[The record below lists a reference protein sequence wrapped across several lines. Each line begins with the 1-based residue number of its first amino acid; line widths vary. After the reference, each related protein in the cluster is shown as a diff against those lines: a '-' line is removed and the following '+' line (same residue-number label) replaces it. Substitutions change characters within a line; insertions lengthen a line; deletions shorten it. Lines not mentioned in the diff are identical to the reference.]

1 MDSNLYFRFML
12 ASHERQLLTA
22 HFSQYI
28 SDHKKEFI
36 EKVLA
41 ERTRYIT
48 VVMEDIYQS
57 QNASAVV
64 RTCEC
69 MGVQDV
75 HIIENQSRY
84 SVNPKVLKGANKW
97 VDLIRYK
104 DRKVN
109 NTETCFNVLRQKG
122 YRILVADPSPDCISL
137 NEIPVQEKLA
147 IVMGNELKGTSG
159 YALNHADEKV
169 RIPMVGFTESL
180 NISVSAAICLNTL
193 LTKVRDSKMNWSLS
207 AEERSE
213 IRLTWYR
220 KAVKRSDLIEREFF
234 LRRGAGP

>member
-1 MDSNLYFRFML
+1 ML
-12 ASHERQLLTA
+12 SSEQRQLLTD

-84 SVNPKVLKGANKW
+84 SVNPRVLKGANKW
-97 VDLIRYK
+97 VDLVRYK
-104 DRKVN
+104 DKRVN
-109 NTETCFNVLRQKG
+109 NTETCFNGLRQKG
-122 YRILVADPSPDCISL
+122 YRLLVADPSPECISL
-137 NEIPVQEKLA
+137 NEVPVHEKLA

-159 YALNHADEKV
+159 YALDHADEKV

-180 NISVSAAICLNTL
+180 NISVSAAICINTI
-193 LTKVRDSKMNWSLS
+193 LTKVRDSEIDWSLS

-213 IRLTWYR
+213 IRLAWYR
-220 KAVKRSDLIEREFF
+220 KAVKRSELIEHEFF
-234 LRRGAGP
+234 LRLASKPS

>member
-1 MDSNLYFRFML
+1 ML
-12 ASHERQLLTA
+12 SPEQRQLLTN

-41 ERTRYIT
+41 ERTRYIS

-69 MGVQDV
+69 LGVQDV

-104 DRKVN
+104 EKGVN
-109 NTETCFNVLRQKG
+109 NTETCFTLLRQKG
-122 YRILVADPSPDCISL
+122 YRILVADPSPDGIPLSEIPL
-137 NEIPVQEKLA
+137 NERLA
-147 IVMGNELKGTSG
+147 IVMGNELKGSSG
-159 YALNHADEKV
+159 YALNHADQKV

-193 LTKVRDSKMNWSLS
+193 VTKVRDAEIDWALS
-207 AEERSE
+207 DEEKSE
-213 IRLTWYR
+213 IRLSWYR
-220 KAVKRSDLIEREFF
+220 KVVRRSELIEREFF
-234 LRRGAGP
+234 LRLKTQD

>member
-1 MDSNLYFRFML
+1 ML
-12 ASHERQLLTA
+12 TPDQQQLLTD

-28 SDHKKEFI
+28 SDHKKEFV

-41 ERTRYIT
+41 KRTRYIT
-48 VVMEDIYQS
+48 VVMEDIHQS

-75 HIIENQSRY
+75 HIIENRSPY
-84 SVNPKVLKGANKW
+84 SVNPKVLRGANKW
-97 VDLIRYK
+97 VDLIRYRDK
-104 DRKVN
+104 RVN
-109 NTETCFNVLRQKG
+109 NTETCFAVLRQKG

-137 NEIPVQEKLA
+137 NEIPVHEKLA

-159 YALNHADEKV
+159 YALDHADEKV

-180 NISVSAAICLNTL
+180 NISVSAAICINIL
-193 LTKVRDSKMNWSLS
+193 LTKVRHSEMDWSLS
-207 AEERSE
+207 AGEKNE

-220 KAVKRSDLIEREFF
+220 KIVKRSEVIEHEFF
-234 LRRGAGP
+234 LRQGKGSL

>member
-1 MDSNLYFRFML
+1 ML
-12 ASHERQLLTA
+12 SYDQQQLLTD

-28 SDHKKEFI
+28 SDHKKDFI

-48 VVMEDIYQS
+48 IVMEDIYQS

-69 MGVQDV
+69 MGIQDV
-75 HIIENQSRY
+75 HIVENQSRY

-97 VDLIRYK
+97 VELIRYK

-109 NTETCFNVLRQKG
+109 NTETCFNALRGKG
-122 YRILVADPSPDCISL
+122 YRILVADPSPECISL
-137 NEIPVQEKLA
+137 NEIPVHEKLA
-147 IVMGNELKGTSG
+147 LVMGNELKGTSG
-159 YALNHADEKV
+159 YALDHADEKV

-193 LTKVRDSKMNWSLS
+193 LTKVRDSTMDWSLS
-207 AEERSE
+207 AEERSG

-234 LRRGAGP
+234 LRHGA

>member
-1 MDSNLYFRFML
+1 ML
-12 ASHERQLLTA
+12 SYDQQQLLTD

-28 SDHKKEFI
+28 SDHKKDFI

-48 VVMEDIYQS
+48 IVMEDIYQS

-69 MGVQDV
+69 MGIQDV
-75 HIIENQSRY
+75 HIVENQSRY

-97 VDLIRYK
+97 VELIRYK

-109 NTETCFNVLRQKG
+109 NTETCFKALRHKG
-122 YRILVADPSPDCISL
+122 YRILVADPSPECIPL
-137 NEIPVQEKLA
+137 NEISVDEKLA

-159 YALNHADEKV
+159 YALDHADEKV
-169 RIPMVGFTESL
+169 RIPMVGFTESM

-193 LTKVRDSKMNWSLS
+193 VTKVRESEMDWSLS
-207 AEERSE
+207 AEERRE

-220 KAVKRSDLIEREFF
+220 KVVRRSELIEREFF
-234 LRRGAGP
+234 SRLASKS

>member
-1 MDSNLYFRFML
+1 ML
-12 ASHERQLLTA
+12 TPNQRQLLTD

-28 SDHKKEFI
+28 SDHKREFI

-69 MGVQDV
+69 MGVQDI
-75 HIIENQSRY
+75 HIVENKSRY

-104 DRKVN
+104 DRGVN
-109 NTETCFNVLRQKG
+109 NTEICFKALRQKG
-122 YRILVADPSPDCISL
+122 YRILVADPAPDCISL
-137 NEIPVQEKLA
+137 NEIPVQQKVAL
-147 IVMGNELKGTSG
+147 VMGNELQGTSG
-159 YALNHADEKV
+159 YALNQADEKV

-193 LTKVRDSKMNWSLS
+193 LTKVRDSEIDWSLY

-220 KAVKRSDLIEREFF
+220 KVVRRSELIEHEFF
-234 LRRGAGP
+234 LRLSASPKS

>member
-1 MDSNLYFRFML
+1 ML
-12 ASHERQLLTA
+12 SPDQRQLLTD

-28 SDHKKEFI
+28 SDHKKEFV

-48 VVMEDIYQS
+48 VVLEDIYQS

-69 MGVQDV
+69 MGVQDI

-84 SVNPKVLKGANKW
+84 SINPKVLKGANKW
-97 VDLIRYK
+97 VDMVRYK
-104 DRKVN
+104 DKRTN
-109 NTETCFNVLRQKG
+109 NTETCFKALRQKG
-122 YRILVADPSPDCISL
+122 YRILVTNPSPECISL
-137 NEIPVQEKLA
+137 NEVPINEKLA

-180 NISVSAAICLNTL
+180 NISVSAAICINTI
-193 LTKVRDSKMNWSLS
+193 LTKLRNSEIDWSLS
-207 AEERSE
+207 AEERSD
-213 IRLTWYR
+213 IRLAWYR
-220 KAVKRSDLIEREFF
+220 KAVKRSELIEREFF
-234 LRRGAGP
+234 LRFASGSL

>member
-1 MDSNLYFRFML
+1 MISNDQQHFLRN
-12 ASHERQLLTA
+12 

-41 ERTRYIT
+41 ERPRYIT

-84 SVNPKVLKGANKW
+84 SVNPRVLKGANKW

-104 DRKVN
+104 ERRLN
-109 NTETCFNVLRQKG
+109 NTETCFNALRGKG
-122 YRILVADPSPDCISL
+122 YRILVADPSPECISL
-137 NEIPVQEKLA
+137 NEIPVDEKLA
-147 IVMGNELKGTSG
+147 VVM
-159 YALNHADEKV
+159 
-169 RIPMVGFTESL
+169 
-180 NISVSAAICLNTL
+180 
-193 LTKVRDSKMNWSLS
+193 
-207 AEERSE
+207 
-213 IRLTWYR
+213 
-220 KAVKRSDLIEREFF
+220 
-234 LRRGAGP
+234 

>member
-1 MDSNLYFRFML
+1 ML
-12 ASHERQLLTA
+12 TLGQQQLITDHLG
-22 HFSQYI
+22 QYI
-28 SDHKKEFI
+28 SDHKKDFI
-36 EKVLA
+36 EKVLD
-41 ERTRYIT
+41 ERTRHIT

-84 SVNPKVLKGANKW
+84 SVNPRVLKGANKW

-104 DRKVN
+104 DKKAN
-109 NTETCFNVLRQKG
+109 NTETCFQELRRNG
-122 YRILVADPSPDCISL
+122 YRILAADPSPACVSL
-137 NEIPVQEKLA
+137 NDIPVEERLA

-159 YALNHADEKV
+159 YALDHADERV
-169 RIPMVGFTESL
+169 RIPMYGFTESL

-193 LTKVRDSKMNWSLS
+193 LTKVRRSETDWSLS
-207 AEERSE
+207 PEEKSEVRLKWYRNVVRRSE
-213 IRLTWYR
+213 
-220 KAVKRSDLIEREFF
+220 LIEHEFF
-234 LRRGAGP
+234 LRLAAPSKGRNQS

>member
-1 MDSNLYFRFML
+1 ML
-12 ASHERQLLTA
+12 SSEQRQLLTD

-28 SDHKKEFI
+28 SDHKKDFI

-75 HIIENQSRY
+75 HIVENQSRY

-104 DRKVN
+104 DRRVN
-109 NTETCFNVLRQKG
+109 NTETCFKVLRQRG
-122 YRILVADPSPDCISL
+122 YRILAADPSPDCISL
-137 NEIPVQEKLA
+137 NEIPVHGKLA

-169 RIPMVGFTESL
+169 RIPMYGFTESL

-193 LTKVRDSKMNWSLS
+193 LTKVRDSEIDWSLS
-207 AEERSE
+207 AEEKSE

-220 KAVKRSDLIEREFF
+220 KVVKRSELIEHEFF
-234 LRRGAGP
+234 LRLASKS